1 MHLSV
6 CLDQTWAIRDGLGMM
21 GGLLFSYVASPHFDA
36 HVKEFRLLADILNDI
51 ALTIDMALP
60 SIMTCDWFFSELNT
74 TMASFL
80 HSLPLP
86 STYLFLTSI
95 STLCKVACGISAGA
109 TKGNIT
115 DHFAICGNRADVN
128 AKESTQETLVS
139 LMGMIMGVWLARWLS
154 ALEKSGNGACFDFV
168 GGVHD
173 GESGNLDA
181 TCINENGS
189 IDSANV
195 NVKIVSW
202 SIFTALTII
211 HVWANYVGIQR
222 LRLRTLNRE
231 RARVTLLGLIEYS
244 GKLVLKTIDDDK
256 RMFEGG
262 VDEVNLKKCI
272 QKLHSPT
279 NVSESLWFSIC
290 GMLYTGNVH
299 LGIRVQDLVRNTT
312 NTKSSRGM
320 EKCTLTKT
328 EWNFLIDEFKNER
341 YMIIIDISR
350 TDINVLMKIGANY
363 RDEMR
368 AFMHAYTIHWIIDN
382 SSTNRLSWNRIRK
395 MLSRTH
401 SIVQKFIPPE
411 EKKKVENVDLYKS
424 LADHGW
430 DLRRLYLGF
439 SQWRCSWE

>member
-1 MHLSV
+1 MHFSV
-6 CLDQTWAIRDGLGMM
+6 CLDQTWAIRDGLGMI

-60 SIMTCDWFFSELNT
+60 SIMTCDWSFSELNT

-139 LMGMIMGVWLARWLS
+139 LLGMIMGVWLARWLS
-154 ALEKSGNGACFDFV
+154 ALEKNENGACFDFAD
-168 GGVHD
+168 GVHN
-173 GESGNLDA
+173 GESSNLDA
-181 TCINENGS
+181 TCVNEDGS

-202 SIFTALTII
+202 AIFTALTII
-211 HVWANYVGIQR
+211 HVWANYVGVQQ

-231 RARVTLLGLIEYS
+231 RARVALLGLIEHS
-244 GKLVLKTIDDDK
+244 GKLVLKTIDLDN
-256 RMFEGG
+256 RTFEGG
-262 VDEVNLKKCI
+262 VSEVNLKECI

-279 NVSESLWFSIC
+279 NVSESLWSSMC
-290 GMLYTGNVH
+290 GMLYTGKVH
-299 LGIRVQDLVRNTT
+299 LGIRVQDLVRITT
-312 NTKSSRGM
+312 KTKSSRGM
-320 EKCTLTKT
+320 EKCTLTKK
-328 EWNFLIDEFKNER
+328 EWNYLIDEFKNEK
-341 YMIIIDISR
+341 YMIIIDILC

-368 AFMHAYTIHWIIDN
+368 AFVHAYTIHWIIDN
-382 SSTNRLSWNRIRK
+382 SSTNCSSWSGVRK
-395 MLSRTH
+395 MLSRYELLSQTSSH
-401 SIVQKFIPPE
+401 VNHTNVFLKIKFLSSISRNFC
-411 EKKKVENVDLYKS
+411 
-424 LADHGW
+424 
-430 DLRRLYLGF
+430 F
-439 SQWRCSWE
+439 